1 VRPRLRVQLAVFGV
15 AVAISVVGAVIWSR
29 TVADGGTAADDD
41 VVMDEPG
48 EYVEPSASTNPPVT
62 GGVLPD
68 ATLEDADGVEVRLVS
83 DGRPMVVN
91 LWYSTCP
98 PCARELPDLA
108 AVHRDVGDEIRF
120 VGVDP
125 ADTAGAMTAFAR
137 ARGVAYELLRD
148 PGFELTD
155 ALGVVGMPV
164 TLLVDP
170 AGRVV
175 HQQGVIDDDELRA
188 LLAEHWGVT

>member
-1 VRPRLRVQLAVFGV
+1 
-15 AVAISVVGAVIWSR
+15 
-29 TVADGGTAADDD
+29 
-41 VVMDEPG
+41 
-48 EYVEPSASTNPPVT
+48 
-62 GGVLPD
+62 
-68 ATLEDADGVEVRLVS
+68 
-83 DGRPMVVN
+83 
-91 LWYSTCP
+91 
-98 PCARELPDLA
+98 
-108 AVHRDVGDEIRF
+108 
-120 VGVDP
+120 
-125 ADTAGAMTAFAR
+125 MTAFAR

-170 AGRVV
+170 AGRIV